1 MLAQPSPARSFIVV
15 LPRNRVTANSHD
27 ALFHNAARFLD
38 ELLKQG
44 AQVQLGSQFPVR
56 QNGEG
61 AIGFAIEVPADDFW
75 RVAFRA
81 LLALRAAGSVAFLR
95 TGCAMGPGW
104 RLARVGSAPISIQN
118 ESGWPPKSLRNLP
131 LSDTT
136 GWNGVTFKAVCSASC
151 G

>member
-1 MLAQPSPARSFIVV
+1 MARS
-15 LPRNRVTANSHD
+15 
-27 ALFHNAARFLD
+27 LD

-81 LLALRAAGSVAFLR
+81 LSPFAPRAQWSSCAPVVLWSGVATSKGWQRPDLDSERFGS
-95 TGCAMGPGW
+95 G
-104 RLARVGSAPISIQN
+104 
-118 ESGWPPKSLRNLP
+118 
-131 LSDTT
+131 
-136 GWNGVTFKAVCSASC
+136 
-151 G
+151 